1 MVMKKSF
8 LLSIMAFAI
17 SVTSCTNDS
26 QDELVSNGTALSKR
40 TSEDVNTV
48 ITDKGEFIHLED
60 TTVYIVKLSD
70 FISTTNS
77 DSDAWSSLQTRASND
92 SYPKK
97 ITVKGFDRKE
107 QFGGYKKMIFSDAEK
122 YGLYKGNIYLVCF
135 YKVYKDLAQSNNESI
150 KPRNYNTNPDDV
162 AMGWAP
168 DEYDQN
174 GKLIKGFTNT
184 TNSINGFV
192 TASTILRYVK
202 CDISGAS
209 YDRFI
214 PYTPQNLV
222 WQYVLNYSE
231 SWD

>member
-1 MVMKKSF
+1 MVTKKLF
-8 LLSIMAFAI
+8 LLLVMAFAV
-17 SVTSCTNDS
+17 SVISCTNDS
-26 QDELVSNGTALSKR
+26 DELITNGTVLSKQIA
-40 TSEDVNTV
+40 EDANTV
-48 ITDKGEFIHLED
+48 ITDKGEVIHLED
-60 TTVYIVKLSD
+60 TTVYTVKLSD
-70 FISTTNS
+70 FTPTVNS
-77 DSDAWSSLQTRASND
+77 DSDVWNTIQTRAAND

-97 ITVKGFDRKE
+97 ITVKGFDSKE
-107 QFGGYKKMIFSDAEK
+107 QFEGYKKMIFTDAEK
-122 YGLYKGNIYLVCF
+122 YGLHKGSIYLVCL
-135 YKVYKDLAQSNNESI
+135 YKIYKDLAQSNNESI

-162 AMGWAP
+162 AMGWTP
-168 DEYDQN
+168 DEYDKN

-184 TNSINGFV
+184 TNSVNGFV

>member
-1 MVMKKSF
+1 
-8 LLSIMAFAI
+8 
-17 SVTSCTNDS
+17 
-26 QDELVSNGTALSKR
+26 
-40 TSEDVNTV
+40 
-48 ITDKGEFIHLED
+48 
-60 TTVYIVKLSD
+60 
-70 FISTTNS
+70 
-77 DSDAWSSLQTRASND
+77 
-92 SYPKK
+92 
-97 ITVKGFDRKE
+97 
-107 QFGGYKKMIFSDAEK
+107 MIFSDTEK

-222 WQYVLNYSE
+222 WQLLVSAK
-231 SWD
+231 

>member
-1 MVMKKSF
+1 MKKFF

-92 SYPKK
+92 S
-97 ITVKGFDRKE
+97 
-107 QFGGYKKMIFSDAEK
+107 
-122 YGLYKGNIYLVCF
+122 
-135 YKVYKDLAQSNNESI
+135 
-150 KPRNYNTNPDDV
+150 
-162 AMGWAP
+162 
-168 DEYDQN
+168 
-174 GKLIKGFTNT
+174 
-184 TNSINGFV
+184 
-192 TASTILRYVK
+192 
-202 CDISGAS
+202 
-209 YDRFI
+209 
-214 PYTPQNLV
+214 
-222 WQYVLNYSE
+222 
-231 SWD
+231 

>member
-1 MVMKKSF
+1 MVTKKLF
-8 LLSIMAFAI
+8 LLLVMAFAV
-17 SVTSCTNDS
+17 SVISCTNDS
-26 QDELVSNGTALSKR
+26 DELIPNGTVLSKQIA
-40 TSEDVNTV
+40 EDANTV
-48 ITDKGEFIHLED
+48 ITDKGEVIHLED
-60 TTVYIVKLSD
+60 TTVYTVKRSD
-70 FISTTNS
+70 FTPTVNS
-77 DSDAWSSLQTRASND
+77 DSDVWNTIQTRAAND

-107 QFGGYKKMIFSDAEK
+107 QFEGYKKMIFTDAEK
-122 YGLYKGNIYLVCF
+122 YGLHKGSIYLVCL
-135 YKVYKDLAQSNNESI
+135 YKIYKDLAQSNNESI

-168 DEYDQN
+168 DEYDKN

-184 TNSINGFV
+184 TNSVNGFV

-202 CDISGAS
+202 CDLSGAS